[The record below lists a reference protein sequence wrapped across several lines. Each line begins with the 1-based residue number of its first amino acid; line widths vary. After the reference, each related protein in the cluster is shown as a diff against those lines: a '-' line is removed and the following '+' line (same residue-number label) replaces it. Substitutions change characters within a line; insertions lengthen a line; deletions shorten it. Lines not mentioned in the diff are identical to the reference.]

1 MANQITD
8 NRTIL
13 FNGNSTTGDNGGSW
27 TSLSSTSVTL
37 DTDVKIEGSGSIGEQ
52 ITNSRRTIIWDNG
65 STLDMSNTVF
75 YVWVNCGIVGLLDTL
90 ANGGMRVRFTGAS
103 ENDFFEVNVGGSD
116 SWPTA
121 IAGGWVQ
128 FVVDV
133 PKAQASPDATG
144 GAPPAIT
151 AIQGFGI
158 SAVTATVMTK
168 VADNTWV
175 DAAWT
180 LADGTAGILIEGRNG
195 GTTDWNWADVLTQL
209 GTSSGALK
217 SGPAGSFVLNT
228 SVQWGINDT
237 TTHGFTDTNSVILLD
252 EQDTMETDQYFMQAL
267 GNSGGTTRVI
277 MGTKTG
283 TGDDATGAQG
293 CSFLGS
299 STDPNRCD
307 WDFNDP
313 NLDDIGFYGCT
324 FTHQGDFLL
333 DDPATSAISCLFL
346 DCTSALV
353 TDCRDFLRN
362 TVVNANTADGVAF
375 ATTNDITDIVNCTF
389 EFSDGHAVELT
400 TPNTA
405 SQTSTGNN
413 FVGYG
418 ATGTNDAAIYN
429 NSGSGLVTISLAGDA
444 TLAEHTY
451 RNGTS
456 ATTSVTASVP
466 VTFEAVDKN
475 DAAIQSVR
483 ITAYLISDDSEVIN
497 TVTNASGIA
506 STTFAGATPADIYY
520 RYRKSST
527 GATKYVNL
535 SGFATIESSTG
546 VSVKRSM
553 VVDTTA
559 DPTI

>member
-1 MANQITD
+1 MADTITD

-13 FNGNSTTGDNGGSW
+13 FDGNSVTGDNGGRW
-27 TSLSSTSVTL
+27 DTLGSTSETL
-37 DTDVKIEGSGSIGEQ
+37 DTDVKIQGTGSIGEQ
-52 ITNSRRTIIWDNG
+52 FTSSRRTLIWDNG
-65 STLDMSNTVF
+65 STMDLTSTVI
-75 YVWVNCGIVGLLDTL
+75 YIWVNCGIVGLLDTK
-90 ANGGMRVRFTGAS
+90 ANGGMRVRFTGPS
-103 ENDFFEVNVGGSD
+103 SSDYFEVNVGGSD

-121 IAGGWVQ
+121 IEGGWVQ

-133 PKAQASPDATG
+133 DKAKATSDGSG
-144 GAPPAIT
+144 GAPPLAS
-151 AIQGFGI
+151 AIQGVGI
-158 SAVTATVMTK
+158 SGITATVMTK
-168 VADNTWV
+168 VADNTWI
-175 DAAWT
+175 DAGWT
-180 LADGTAGILIEGRNG
+180 LASGTAGILIEGRNG

-209 GTSSGALK
+209 TTSSGALK
-217 SGPAGSFVLNT
+217 SGPAGTYILNT

-237 TTHGFTDTNSVILLD
+237 TTHGFTDNNSVVLFD
-252 EQDTMETDQYFMQAL
+252 AQETMDTDQYFMQAL

-293 CSFLGS
+293 VSFVGDPA
-299 STDPNRCD
+299 DPNRCD

-324 FTHQGDFLL
+324 FQHQGAFLL
-333 DDPATSAISCLFL
+333 DDPATSVISSLFI

-362 TVVNANTADGVAF
+362 TIIDANTADGVAF
-375 ATTNDITDIVNCTF
+375 AITNDITDIVKCSF
-389 EFSDGHAVELT
+389 EFSDGHAIELT

-413 FVGYG
+413 FAGFG
-418 ATGTNDAAIYN
+418 AIATNDAAIYN
-429 NSGSGLVTISLAGDA
+429 NSGAGLVTISLAGDS
-444 TLAEHTY
+444 TLSEHTY

-456 ATTSVTASVP
+456 ATTNVTASVP
-466 VTFEAVDKN
+466 VTFEAVDKDN
-475 DAAIQSVR
+475 TAIQSVR
-483 ITAYLISDDSEVIN
+483 ITAYLVSNDTEVIN
-497 TVTNASGIA
+497 TITTAGGLATTNF
-506 STTFAGATPADIYY
+506 TGATPADIYY

-553 VVDTTA
+553 EEDTTA